1 MSPRQGRPHLMIR
14 VVTRLPNLKK
24 KKKKYIYN
32 NNNNLKFYIYLTLKK
47 KIGNTLNFFYTN
59 KIKFWSII

>member
-14 VVTRLPNLKK
+14 IVTRLPNLKK

-32 NNNNLKFYIYLTLKK
+32 NNNNNLKFYIYLTLKK
-47 KIGNTLNFFYTN
+47 KLGTL
-59 KIKFWSII
+59 

>member
-24 KKKKYIYN
+24 KKKKKIYIYIY
-32 NNNNLKFYIYLTLKK
+32 NNLKFYIYLTFKK
-47 KIGNTLNFFYTN
+47 KKLGTP
-59 KIKFWSII
+59 